1 MTKKKKETGLTSEVT
16 EPIALHLTLSET
28 DLRARLEE
36 IKGREG
42 VIGYILRNS
51 HSASID
57 LKDPARI
64 IDYAILSSSALD
76 TSEEISELFN
86 LGDIKSIV
94 VEGKNV
100 KTLSMIIDENRISI
114 FMDKNVDCE
123 NLRNALCTKGT
134 SE

>member
-1 MTKKKKETGLTSEVT
+1 MTKKKKETDLTSEVT
-16 EPIALHLTLSET
+16 EPVALHLTVSES

-64 IDYAILSSSALD
+64 IDYAILSSSTIDAG
-76 TSEEISELFN
+76 EELADQFN
-86 LGDIKSIV
+86 VGEVKSIV
-94 VEGKNV
+94 VEGKNA
-100 KTLSMIIDENRISI
+100 KMLSMIIDENRISI
-114 FMDKNVDCE
+114 FMEKSVDAE
-123 NLRNALCTKGT
+123 TLKNALCG
-134 SE
+134 